1 MHLFIT
7 HEGNRSVSL
16 YARHWDKGEKS
27 DSVSSAL
34 TGASGRQSPRGEMKC
49 WGRGQQRLMFPR
61 TIRTPRKEA
70 PSLEKEM
77 KCWGR
82 GQQRLM
88 FPRTIRT
95 PRKEAPSLE
104 K

>member
-1 MHLFIT
+1 M
-7 HEGNRSVSL
+7 
-16 YARHWDKGEKS
+16 
-27 DSVSSAL
+27 
-34 TGASGRQSPRGEMKC
+34 
-49 WGRGQQRLMFPR
+49 MFPR